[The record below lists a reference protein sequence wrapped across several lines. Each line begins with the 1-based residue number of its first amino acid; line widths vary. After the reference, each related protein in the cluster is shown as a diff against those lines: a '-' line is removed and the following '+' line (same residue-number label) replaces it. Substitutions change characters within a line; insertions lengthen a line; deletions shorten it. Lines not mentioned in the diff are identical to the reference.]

1 MLVKHGVRSC
11 LEYARSG
18 DAAKAREFSNRDLAP
33 HVAFV
38 DMGGHGYAVV
48 RAAQDRLET
57 EFVCIPRPLERSDRA
72 DGGPL
77 NYRVRAHARLWSK
90 GEHPALTMDVLEGDP
105 KLSP

>member
-1 MLVKHGVRSC
+1 VQSC
-11 LEYARSG
+11 LEHTRSG

-38 DMGGHGYAVV
+38 DLGGHGYAVV
-48 RAAQDRLET
+48 RAAQDALET
-57 EFVCIPRPLERSDRA
+57 EFVCIPRPLERSDRV

-90 GEHPALTMDVLEGDP
+90 GEHTELKMSVLDGDP
-105 KLSP
+105 KLSL